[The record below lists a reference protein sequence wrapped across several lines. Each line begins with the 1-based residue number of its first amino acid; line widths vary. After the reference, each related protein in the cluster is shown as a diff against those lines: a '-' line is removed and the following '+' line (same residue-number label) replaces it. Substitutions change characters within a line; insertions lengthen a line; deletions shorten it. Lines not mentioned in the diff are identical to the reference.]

1 MINAEARVWLDEMA
15 AFLCADAWSEDRVR
29 ELLINIWLDGYNTKG
44 KEVIDADI

>member
-1 MINAEARVWLDEMA
+1 MA

>member
-29 ELLINIWLDGYNTKG
+29 ELLINIWLDGYNTKQN
-44 KEVIDADI
+44 EIIDADI